1 MIDAFAGSDNGSDAA
16 LVVREEDSTVTK
28 TIAIYGSW
36 SLSEDSSVVTND
48 EILTLHA
55 TTQKA

>member
-1 MIDAFAGSDNGSDAA
+1 MSDTVLAIRVEN
-16 LVVREEDSTVTK
+16 STATK
-28 TIAIYGSW
+28 TIEIYGSW

-48 EILTLHA
+48 GILTLHA